1 MAAALAVIITISLAY
16 SWPIQDDYHP
26 LNQDWNGC
34 SDLVNGAQ
42 NITMLFSYERP
53 LPHRRSL
60 LAIIGPSIEF
70 STQESSKIHEFLSD
84 GGIVLLADDFGTGNS
99 LLQGLNVSARFSGK
113 GLSDLYYYEKQP
125 SFPLIYN
132 FAPSQVTANVTSLIL
147 NRPSY
152 IELQNNSANVT
163 QLASSSPFSFIDQNG
178 SNKPSPNET
187 LDSYLI
193 MADASVGGGELI
205 LISDPS
211 MFNNQMISLHDNRR
225 LFMNLLEMSDGSLVF
240 DLAHLQ
246 KAPLTDWRT
255 TLKVGLHSAR
265 TGFLRSPGIPYA
277 AATLSALAVAAFFLY
292 SVKAPKRK
300 HRKSSDN

>member
-1 MAAALAVIITISLAY
+1 VIITISLAY

-34 SDLVNGAQ
+34 SDLANSAQ
-42 NITMLFSYERP
+42 NVTMLFSYEQP
-53 LPHRRSL
+53 LPHGKSL
-60 LAIIGPSIEF
+60 LAIIGPSVEF

-84 GGIVLLADDFGTGNS
+84 GGIVLLADDFGTGNT
-99 LLQGLNVSARFSGK
+99 LLQGLNISARFSGK

-152 IELQNNSANVT
+152 IELQNNSANLT
-163 QLASSSPFSFIDQNG
+163 QLGFSSLFSFIDLHG
-178 SNKPSPNET
+178 DNKPSPNET

-193 MADASVGGGELI
+193 MASVFVGGGELI

-211 MFNNQMISLHDNRR
+211 MFNNQMITLHDNRR
-225 LFMNLLEMSDGSLVF
+225 LFMNILEMGDGSLMF

-255 TLKVGLHSAR
+255 TLKVDLHSAR
-265 TGFLRSPGIPYA
+265 TGFLANPRISYI
-277 AATLSALAVAAFFLY
+277 AATLSALAVLTFFLY
-292 SVKAPKRK
+292 SVKASKRK